1 MLCLVIIITSGH
13 YLKEQL
19 YTKHIHAVFLWTS
32 SWSVSLTP
40 SYVPLSHLMAISPP
54 TLSLPL
60 TQCLLDF
67 LSCLSHSFPII
78 TSPLYAFCRLLS
90 VHLLASF
97 FSLLPRGSAF
107 NTGIRGQALN
117 IFHLVMPRGGHHPGF
132 VVLTHWFSLPCYI
145 ECG

>member
-1 MLCLVIIITSGH
+1 MICVVSCHHHNFRPLPEGTAIHKAHTRCLSLNFIMIGFSHSLIRTV
-13 YLKEQL
+13 YL
-19 YTKHIHAVFLWTS
+19 
-32 SWSVSLTP
+32 
-40 SYVPLSHLMAISPP
+40 PLSHLMAISPP

-78 TSPLYAFCRLLS
+78 TSPLYAFCHLLS

-132 VVLTHWFSLPCYI
+132 VVLTH
-145 ECG
+145 